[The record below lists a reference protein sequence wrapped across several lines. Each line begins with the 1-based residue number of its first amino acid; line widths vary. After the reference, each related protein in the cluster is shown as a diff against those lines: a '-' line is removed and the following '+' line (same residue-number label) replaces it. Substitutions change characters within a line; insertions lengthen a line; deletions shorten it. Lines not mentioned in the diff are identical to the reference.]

1 MRPYERLRTL
11 MQAHQ
16 ELIPP
21 MTATELR
28 RVIELQAK
36 AVGLRF
42 EADLGAT
49 ILEDVQGEPGA
60 MPLLHGLRCA
70 SCGDAVAD
78 GGCAARST
86 GPSAGKKAITHT
98 AEDVYQRLSAQDRGP
113 AREIFLRLTR
123 VDDAAESS
131 EPRDTRQRLRLEDLI
146 RSGDD
151 PARTKALVKRLAD
164 EGARL
169 VVTST
174 DPLSGAEEV
183 EVAYE
188 ALIRHWPRLREWLED
203 DRASLRLR
211 QAIGQAA
218 LEWHRNADD
227 PSYLVHRGRRLDQA
241 ESLFK
246 ASTLPLNE
254 REAAYVQ
261 ACLSLR
267 EYEKARRWNGA

>member
-1 MRPYERLRTL
+1 

-60 MPLLHGLRCA
+60 MPLLQHALRELWRRRRGRWLRSEEYRA
-70 SCGDAVAD
+70 I
-78 GGCAARST
+78 GGV
-86 GPSAGKKAITHT
+86 KKAVTHT

-169 VVTST
+169 VVTSA

-183 EVAYE
+183 EVAHE

-246 ASTLPLNE
+246 ASTSRSTNAKPPTSRL
-254 REAAYVQ
+254 A
-261 ACLSLR
+261 
-267 EYEKARRWNGA
+267 